1 MKSIICSFLLLFIG
15 LSLQAQG
22 TYYKNIEAL
31 LKDEGQTIKEVK
43 KARLVRFTLEKKEC
57 FAYNIKAELANG
69 ETLKSIWDVNQLAF
83 YKKDG
88 QLYCLKRTQVGLK
101 VRDKKVTPIYQ
112 DDFFELQTIGNFFYF
127 KLVQTHPFINDFKK
141 TAQFKI
147 KAFESEH
154 YNSMLFMGASKMTW
168 GLVQKEKMIGSLENI
183 ADVSNVGRGLYL
195 RCLNYLEQKAEK
207 EGLAID
213 EVSFSLKEFED
224 ILFKFERGEI

>member
-69 ETLKSIWDVNQLAF
+69 ETLKSIWDVNQPAF

-101 VRDKKVTPIYQ
+101 VTDKKVIRIYQ

-127 KLVQTHPFINDFKK
+127 KLVKTHPFINDFKK
-141 TAQFKI
+141 NAQFKI
-147 KAFESEH
+147 KSFESEH
-154 YNSMLFMGASKMTW
+154 HNSMLFMGANKMTW
-168 GLVQKEKMIGSLENI
+168 GLIKKDKIIESLEDLAEI
-183 ADVSNVGRGLYL
+183 SNVGRGLYL
-195 RCLNYLEQKAEK
+195 RCLNYLEQKAEN
-207 EGLAID
+207 EGLPLN